1 VRELVRDAL
10 RAALLFLPLRELPH
24 ALEAFLVHLE
34 RSKDKAEP
42 TQLAKFLGELRRD
55 SG

>member
-1 VRELVRDAL
+1 M
-10 RAALLFLPLRELPH
+10 FLPLRELPH
-24 ALEAFLVHLE
+24 ALEAFLRHLE

-42 TQLAKFLGELRRD
+42 KQLEKFLGELRLE